1 MRKTK
6 FINSIITKSFLAIIT
21 INVVIAIISLIVQ
34 NFKMEEI
41 YYHSRVDAIENE
53 IENFKDNLKSSSS
66 ESLVNDNLVMNFY
79 NDHNASVVLLNDK
92 LDICGS
98 SIFNDFNYVMVKREN
113 NQYLKVLIDYLFD
126 ENGKDVRQQ
135 LNENIGSK
143 INIRGI
149 HIKGTDYV
157 DAVEL
162 EIDNHVYIN
171 YKAYWEWE
179 DIYAAKENEIK
190 DFFQANVIDVQF
202 KQSTESQ
209 LKTQSRRLWNIIKKY
224 VYTDMSE
231 QELIQLANQKGENY
245 YEDVDSKLKV
255 YYKIGYV
262 KNYEDKH
269 VFYAILFTLENV
281 QTIFRELNKFYMVQY
296 LSTILIVILAGLFF
310 ARKFKKPMTQLN
322 DYAKH
327 IAAADFEK
335 ELHIVSNDETGEL
348 CDSLNEI
355 SRNLKVKM
363 DELSEEAL
371 RKEKEEKRIR
381 MLLAS
386 LSHEFK
392 TPLGIIAGFV
402 QMRKDGIKP
411 EKADYH
417 YMVIE
422 DEISRL
428 NSLVLETIELTNYE
442 SGTVKTDFI
451 SFRIKKCIL
460 NISKK
465 LSNDARK
472 KNVEIKING
481 QETFVIGDAKKI
493 EQVLLNLISNAIK
506 YSYDFE
512 DIIITLEA
520 KQDNLYVYID
530 NTGSAISEEELV
542 HIWDAFY
549 RIETSRNRSL
559 GGSGLGLA
567 IVDNILEL
575 HNSDRGII
583 NTTKGIRVYFSLAI
597 DEKET

>member
-6 FINSIITKSFLAIIT
+6 FINSIITKSFIVIIT
-21 INVVIAIISLIVQ
+21 INVVIATISLIIQ
-34 NFKMEEI
+34 NFEMEEI
-41 YYHSRVDAIENE
+41 YYHLRVDTIEND
-53 IENFKDNLKSSSS
+53 IEAFEDNLKSSSN
-66 ESLVNDNLVMNFY
+66 ETLANDSLATNFY
-79 NDHNASVVLLNDK
+79 NEHNASVVLLNDD
-92 LDICGS
+92 LNIYGS

-113 NQYLKVLIDYLFD
+113 DQYSKVLIDYLFD
-126 ENGKDVRQQ
+126 ENGKSVHQQ
-135 LNENIGSK
+135 LNENTGSE
-143 INIRGI
+143 ISIRGI

-157 DAVEL
+157 DAVEI
-162 EIDNHVYIN
+162 EIDNHVYTN

-179 DIYAAKENEIK
+179 ETYAAKEDEIQE
-190 DFFQANVIDVQF
+190 FFQANVIDVQF
-202 KQSTESQ
+202 KQSSENQ
-209 LKTQSRRLWNIIKKY
+209 LETQSRRLWNIIKQY
-224 VYTDMSE
+224 IYTDMSE
-231 QELIQLANQKGENY
+231 QELIQLADQNGETY
-245 YEDVDSKLKV
+245 FEDVDSKLKV

-262 KNYEDKH
+262 KNDEDEY
-269 VFYAILFTLENV
+269 VFYAMLFTLENV
-281 QTIFRELNKFYMVQY
+281 QTIFRALNNFYMIQY
-296 LSTILIVILAGLFF
+296 LITTLIVILAGLFF

-327 IAAADFEK
+327 IAAADFETQ
-335 ELHIVSNDETGEL
+335 LHIVSNDETGEL

-363 DELSEEAL
+363 DELSDEAL
-371 RKEKEEKRIR
+371 RKEKEEKRMR

-402 QMRKDGIKP
+402 QMRKDSIKP

-442 SGTVKTDFI
+442 SGTVKTEFM
-451 SFRIKKCIL
+451 SFRIKKCVH
-460 NISKK
+460 NISRK

-472 KNVEIKING
+472 KNIEIKIDG
-481 QETFVIGDAKKI
+481 QETFVIGDVKKI

-506 YSYDFE
+506 YSYDYE
-512 DIIITLEA
+512 DITIILEV
-520 KQDNLYVYID
+520 KKEDLYVYID
-530 NTGSAISEEELV
+530 NTGTAISEEELA

-549 RIETSRNRSL
+549 RIETSRNRSS

-567 IVDNILEL
+567 IVNNILEL

-583 NTTKGIRVYFSLAI
+583 NTSNGIRAYFSLAV
-597 DEKET
+597 DKKET